1 MVGTK
6 KGSYGE
12 DNALVLDCL
21 AFGHGTSVATGQ
33 PLVAFC
39 CPDCWQF
46 DRLSWRALILA
57 ARQQLS
63 LQKLSFGGFDFV
75 WAGFVACQCPLSLAG
90 PTQTRS
96 FDRGKR
102 THTFGD
108 HCVLASAEFKR
119 CEIQV
124 SSSICFGG
132 QCIPQCRGAGV
143 D

>member
-1 MVGTK
+1 MLGTK

-12 DNALVLDCL
+12 DTALVLGCL
-21 AFGHGTSVATGQ
+21 AFGHGTSVATSQ
-33 PLVAFC
+33 PLVSFSYL
-39 CPDCWQF
+39 DCWQF
-46 DRLSWRALILA
+46 GRLNGCALVLA
-57 ARQQLS
+57 ARQQRS
-63 LQKLSFGGFDFV
+63 LHQLSFGGFDFV

-102 THTFGD
+102 TPTFGA
-108 HCVLASAEFKR
+108 HCILASAEFKR

-132 QCIPQCRGAGV
+132 QCIPQCFGARV